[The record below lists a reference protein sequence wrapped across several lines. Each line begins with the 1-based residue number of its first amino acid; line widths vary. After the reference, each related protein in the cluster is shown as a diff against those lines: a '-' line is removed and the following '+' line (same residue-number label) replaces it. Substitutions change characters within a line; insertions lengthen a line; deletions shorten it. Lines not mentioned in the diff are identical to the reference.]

1 MTKMR
6 YGKISAALLIIAGAM
21 FVALFL
27 FEPG

>member
-1 MTKMR
+1 MLKMR
-6 YGKISAALLIIAGAM
+6 YGKISAILLIVAGAT